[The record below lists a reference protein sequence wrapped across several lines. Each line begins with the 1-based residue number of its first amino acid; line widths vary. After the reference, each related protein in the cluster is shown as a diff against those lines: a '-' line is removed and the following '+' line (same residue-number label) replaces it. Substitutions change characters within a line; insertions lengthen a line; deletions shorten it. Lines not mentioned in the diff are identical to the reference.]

1 MEFFIYAI
9 ILIFSISISIAIIK
23 IIFTCSITIIKYIL
37 QKIYKKIKI
46 IIYKKIKIIIFEK
59 KNHNFINS

>member
-1 MEFFIYAI
+1 MEFFIYTI
-9 ILIFSISISIAIIK
+9 ILVFSISLSIAIIK
-23 IIFTCSITIIKYIL
+23 IIFTCAITIIKYIF

-46 IIYKKIKIIIFEK
+46 KFLKNK